1 VLDQQQLQ
9 TFVSIA
15 QAGSIAAGAR
25 TEAISPSLASRR
37 IAALEAVL
45 GVRLFQ
51 RTTRKF
57 KMTWPAT
64 QGPSL
69 CVQLRGVSSIYLPR
83 WVANQRTASRTKSTN
98 ARTFAAG

>member
-15 QAGSIAAGAR
+15 QAGSIAAGLR

-69 CVQLRGVSSIYLPR
+69 CVQLRGM
-83 WVANQRTASRTKSTN
+83 
-98 ARTFAAG
+98 